1 MGVNARMKYNV
12 GATAVTALTGA
23 APQTGAGTSLLMP
36 SVETGTLSAKVYAL
50 ATTNTTAITAKWQI
64 ADDAALTWRDA
75 VPSNNAANVTLVT
88 GTGAAV
94 TKTIQ
99 MSAPDAVYGSLY
111 ARVVVVTATG
121 AGNGL
126 GQDEFSLAYSYRIAV

>member
-1 MGVNARMKYNV
+1 MGVNARMKINV

-23 APQTGAGTSLLMP
+23 APQTGAGTSLLMNQVAEG
-36 SVETGTLSAKVYAL
+36 SLSAKVYAL
-50 ATTNTTAITAKWQI
+50 ATTNTTAITAKWQV
-64 ADDAALTWRDA
+64 ADDGATWRDA
-75 VPSNNAANVTLVT
+75 MPSNNAANVTLVT

-99 MSAPDAVYGSLY
+99 LSAPPAAYGALY

-126 GQDEFSLAYSYRIAV
+126 GQDEYSIAYSYRIAV